1 MRVQYVLNEAFNN
14 IRRNPL
20 VVVGAVLAVFITL
33 FLVLATLIAGEIAR
47 VNTLQW
53 SNDVRVIAYLDDD
66 ADVGVLRADIESWS
80 EVEEVFYVSKPEAF
94 EEARE
99 LLKSQQSVL
108 AVLESAPEIIP
119 ASLRIKPIE
128 IGEYDVIESR
138 LQNMIGVIQVRS
150 ADEAIDAMNTIR
162 GTLQTFSLALA
173 IALGVAAIALIANTI
188 NMAIYARREDLEIM
202 RLVGAGNWFVRTP
215 FLLEG
220 VMEGLLGGAISVAV
234 VVGLYRFGLSS
245 LDLGDIITLEIDNDF
260 LFSFGLL
267 IVVFGAAVGL
277 IGSGVSLAL
286 NRYVRS

>member
-66 ADVGVLRADIESWS
+66 ADVDTLRSDVESWS

-99 LLKSQQSVL
+99 LLKSQQAVL
-108 AVLESAPEIIP
+108 DVLESAPEIIP

-128 IGEYDVIESR
+128 IGEYDIIESR
-138 LQNMIGVIQVRS
+138 LQNMIGVTQVRS

-260 LFSFGLL
+260 LFSFGLI

-286 NRYVRS
+286 KRYVRS

>member
-1 MRVQYVLNEAFNN
+1 VRVQYVLNEAFNN

-20 VVVGAVLAVFITL
+20 VVVGAILAVFITL
-33 FLVLATLIAGEIAR
+33 FLVLATLIAGQIAE
-47 VNTLQW
+47 VNTQQW

-66 ADVGVLRADIESWS
+66 ADVDVLRADIQSWT
-80 EVEEVFYVSKPEAF
+80 EVDEVFYVSKPEAY
-94 EEARE
+94 EEARQ
-99 LLKSQQSVL
+99 LLQSQQSVL
-108 AVLESAPEIIP
+108 DVLESSPEIIP
-119 ASLRIKPIE
+119 ASLRIKPVE

-173 IALGVAAIALIANTI
+173 FTLGVAAVALIANTI

-202 RLVGAGNWFVRTP
+202 KLVGAGNWFVRTP

-220 VMEGLLGGAISVAV
+220 VIEGLVGGAIAVTV
-234 VVGLYRFGLSS
+234 VVSLYRFGLSS
-245 LDLGDIITLEIDNDF
+245 LDLGDIITLEINDEF
-260 LFSFGLL
+260 IFTAGLV
-267 IVVFGAAVGL
+267 IVLGGAFVGL

>member
-33 FLVLATLIAGEIAR
+33 FLVLATLIAGEIAK

-66 ADVGVLRADIESWS
+66 ADVDVLRADIESWS
-80 EVEEVFYVSKPEAF
+80 EVDEVFYVSKPEAF
-94 EEARE
+94 EEAQD
-99 LLKSQQSVL
+99 LLQSQQSVL
-108 AVLESAPEIIP
+108 EVLVNNPQIIP
-119 ASLRIKPIE
+119 ASLRIKPLE

-162 GTLQTFSLALA
+162 ATLQTFSLALA

-220 VMEGLLGGAISVAV
+220 VLEGLLGGAIAVAV

-245 LDLGDIITLEIDNDF
+245 LDLGDIITLEIDSNF
-260 LFSFGLL
+260 LFTFGLI
-267 IVVFGAAVGL
+267 IVIFGAVVGL

>member
-33 FLVLATLIAGEIAR
+33 FLVLATLIAGEIANA
-47 VNTLQW
+47 NTRQW

-66 ADVGVLRADIESWS
+66 AEYEILQAEIESWS
-80 EVEEVFYVSKPEAF
+80 EVDDVFFMSKPEAY
-94 EEARE
+94 EEALE
-99 LLKSQQSVL
+99 LLADEEVALRRVIQS
-108 AVLESAPEIIP
+108 PEIVP
-119 ASLRIKPIE
+119 ASLRIKPSE
-128 IGEYDVIESR
+128 LVEYETIATR
-138 LQNMIGVIQVRS
+138 LQNMLGVIEVRS
-150 ADEAIDAMNTIR
+150 ASRAIDVLNTIQ
-162 GTLQTFSLALA
+162 GTLRTFSLALA
-173 IALGVAAIALIANTI
+173 IALGIAAVALIANTI

-215 FLLEG
+215 FMLEG
-220 VMEGLLGGAISVAV
+220 VIEGLLGGVIAVAV

-245 LDLGDIITLEIDNDF
+245 LDLGEIITLEIDNDLVF
-260 LFSFGLL
+260 TFGVL
-267 IVVFGAAVGL
+267 IVAFGAVVGL

>member
-33 FLVLATLIAGEIAR
+33 LLVLATLIAGEIAK

-66 ADVGVLRADIESWS
+66 ADVDVRRADIESGS
-80 EVEEVFYVSKPEAF
+80 EVDEVFYVSKPEAF
-94 EEARE
+94 EEAQD
-99 LLKSQQSVL
+99 LLQSQQSVL
-108 AVLESAPEIIP
+108 EVLVNNPQIIP
-119 ASLRIKPIE
+119 ASLRIKPLE

-162 GTLQTFSLALA
+162 ATLQTFSLALA

-220 VMEGLLGGAISVAV
+220 VLEGLLGGAIAVAV

-245 LDLGDIITLEIDNDF
+245 LDLGDIITLEIDSNF
-260 LFSFGLL
+260 LFTFGLI
-267 IVVFGAAVGL
+267 IVIFGAVVGL

>member
-20 VVVGAVLAVFITL
+20 VVVGAILAVFITL
-33 FLVLATLIAGEIAR
+33 FLVLATLIAGQIAE
-47 VNTLQW
+47 VNTQQW

-66 ADVGVLRADIESWS
+66 ADVDVLRADVESWT
-80 EVEEVFYVSKPEAF
+80 EVDEVFYVSKPEAY

-99 LLKSQQSVL
+99 LLQSQQSVL
-108 AVLESAPEIIP
+108 DVLESSPEIIP

-162 GTLQTFSLALA
+162 GTLQTFSWALA
-173 IALGVAAIALIANTI
+173 FTLGVAAVALIANTI

-220 VMEGLLGGAISVAV
+220 VIEGLVGGAIAVTV
-234 VVGLYRFGLSS
+234 VVSLYRFGLSS
-245 LDLGDIITLEIDNDF
+245 LDLGDIITLEVNDEF
-260 LFSFGLL
+260 IFTGGLV
-267 IVVFGAAVGL
+267 IVLGGAVVGL

>member
-20 VVVGAVLAVFITL
+20 VVVFITL
-33 FLVLATLIAGEIAR
+33 FLVLATLIAGEIAK

-66 ADVGVLRADIESWS
+66 ADVDVLRADIESWS
-80 EVEEVFYVSKPEAF
+80 EVDEVFYVSKPEAF
-94 EEARE
+94 EEAQD
-99 LLKSQQSVL
+99 LLQSQQSVL
-108 AVLESAPEIIP
+108 EVLVNNPQIIP
-119 ASLRIKPIE
+119 ASLRIKPLE

-162 GTLQTFSLALA
+162 ATLQTFSLALA

-220 VMEGLLGGAISVAV
+220 VLEGLLGGAIAVAV

-245 LDLGDIITLEIDNDF
+245 LDLGDIITLEIDSNF
-260 LFSFGLL
+260 LFTFGLI
-267 IVVFGAAVGL
+267 IVIFGAVVGL